1 MSGNKHFITVL
12 RNLVSNRLRE
22 MLEEFIHDITCFNI
36 LRLTADSSMLNFVP
50 VEISFGSIE
59 VFTLS
64 HFSPIDP
71 SIQLQ

>member
-22 MLEEFIHDITCFNI
+22 MLEEFIHDITCLNI